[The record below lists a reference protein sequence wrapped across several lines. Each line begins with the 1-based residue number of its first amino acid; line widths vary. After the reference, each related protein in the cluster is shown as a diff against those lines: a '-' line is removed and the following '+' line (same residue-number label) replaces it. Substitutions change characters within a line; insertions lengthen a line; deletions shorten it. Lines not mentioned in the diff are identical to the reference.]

1 MDLFKIFVEML
12 DQPEAI
18 QLYRKLQKCY
28 KDRNMLDEAAAVSYL
43 VEQKFGKKHEG
54 TADRTLSD
62 QK

>member
-1 MDLFKIFVEML
+1 ML